1 MDFADMVK
9 LGILRWGDHPGLL
22 GHTQINHKGPY
33 KREAGGSEIKYGY
46 ETKNVKPLENEKSNK

>member
-1 MDFADMVK
+1 MVK